1 MASAQPHR
9 LGAELWGQLEPNA
22 GMIILEGSSRKYPY
36 IDAEALVW
44 GGAGATQLGLSD
56 NQATFEALVMT
67 IKVRDPKG
75 VSDTRL
81 GRFMLSTGAVRAMHI
96 DGGHI
101 MMLRARSKTHVEV
114 FGGVPVD
121 GNIEGRKYDWMVG
134 GRLSQGLGNKGMIG
148 ASYYNRF
155 NAGQRSDEEVGGD
168 FALRVASWLDMSAKI
183 SWELVNPGLAEVLGT
198 ISAQTASRVIRGELY
213 VTKRSPTRMLQS
225 TSLFTVLGDPGTL
238 AAGGNL
244 RWRAAPRLDLWV
256 NGALQDAQDD
266 FGWSGYLRGVLRT
279 DDDGKGSILGELRR
293 QQVATSSWTG
303 LRFASVIPLYDD
315 HDTTVGLMP
324 EFEIIFPDDP
334 EPNQGNVWP
343 WGRLGGNPARV
354 GQSLPRSRPAPIKS
368 SDMTCERSHVS
379 PTKGS
384 GLRNDQE
391 VDRNRGIGGPDGL
404 GGRLRQNP
412 RAGEQERAT
421 SGPLRAPSPRARGH
435 QLSRMSRGH
444 PGRG

>member
-1 MASAQPHR
+1 MHGERCSRLVKRPEQANHGPGTGTSASGKIRSAVGRWCLSVAAVLALLYAMPVPMASAQPHR
-9 LGAELWGQLEPNA
+9 VGAELWGQLEPNS
-22 GMIILEGSSRKYPY
+22 GLIIVQGSSRKYPY
-36 IDAEALVW
+36 IDSEVLIW
-44 GGAGATQLGLSD
+44 GGGGATQVGLSD
-56 NQATFEALVMT
+56 NAATFQALVAT
-67 IKVRDPKG
+67 IRVRDPRG

-81 GRFMLSTGAVRAMHI
+81 GRFMLSTGAVRAMQI

-101 MMLRARSKTHVEV
+101 VLRARSKTHFEV

-134 GRLSQGLGNKGMIG
+134 ARLSQGLGNKGTIG

-183 SWELVNPGLAEVLGT
+183 AWELVNPGLAEVIGT
-198 ISAQTASRVIRGELY
+198 ISAQTANRVIRGELY
-213 VTKRSPTRMLQS
+213 VTKRSPTRMLQA

-238 AAGGNL
+238 AAGANL
-244 RWRAAPRLDLWV
+244 RWRAAPRLDIWV
-256 NGALQDAQDD
+256 NGALQDARDD

-303 LRFASVIPLYDD
+303 LRVASVIPLYED

-334 EPNQGNVWP
+334 EPNQGKVWP
-343 WGRLGGNPARV
+343 WGRLALRWQPGKGWAVAAAVEASANQVERYDLRALARV
-354 GQSLPRSRPAPIKS
+354 SYQGQWPK
-368 SDMTCERSHVS
+368 
-379 PTKGS
+379 K
-384 GLRNDQE
+384 
-391 VDRNRGIGGPDGL
+391 
-404 GGRLRQNP
+404 
-412 RAGEQERAT
+412 
-421 SGPLRAPSPRARGH
+421 
-435 QLSRMSRGH
+435 
-444 PGRG
+444 

>member
-1 MASAQPHR
+1 MVSAQPHR
-9 LGAELWGQLEPNA
+9 VGAELWGQLEPNA
-22 GMIILEGSSRKYPY
+22 GLIILEGSSRKYPY

-44 GGAGATQLGLSD
+44 GGAGATQLGSSD
-56 NQATFEALVMT
+56 NDATFEALVMT
-67 IKVRDPKG
+67 IKVRDPRG

-96 DGGHI
+96 DGGHL
-101 MMLRARSKTHVEV
+101 MLRARSKTHFEV

-134 GRLSQGLGNKGMIG
+134 GRVSQGLGNKGMIG

-266 FGWSGYLRGVLRT
+266 FGWSGYLRGVLRL

-303 LRFASVIPLYDD
+303 LRLASVIPLYED

-324 EFEIIFPDDP
+324 EFEIIFPDHP

-343 WGRLGGNPARV
+343 WGRLALRWQPTKSWAVAAAVEASANQIERYDVRALARV
-354 GQSLPRSRPAPIKS
+354 SYQGQWPK
-368 SDMTCERSHVS
+368 
-379 PTKGS
+379 K
-384 GLRNDQE
+384 
-391 VDRNRGIGGPDGL
+391 
-404 GGRLRQNP
+404 
-412 RAGEQERAT
+412 
-421 SGPLRAPSPRARGH
+421 
-435 QLSRMSRGH
+435 
-444 PGRG
+444 

>member
-1 MASAQPHR
+1 VSTTSAQPHR

-44 GGAGATQLGLSD
+44 GGAGATQWGLSD

-67 IKVRDPKG
+67 VRLRDPRG

-101 MMLRARSKTHVEV
+101 MLRARSKTHVEV

-121 GNIEGRKYDWMVG
+121 GNIEGRKYDWVVG
-134 GRLSQGLGNKGMIG
+134 GRVSQGLGNKGMIG

-168 FALRVASWLDMSAKI
+168 FALRVASWLDMSAKM

-198 ISAQTASRVIRGELY
+198 ISAQTASQVIRGELY

-256 NGALQDAQDD
+256 NGALQEAQDD

-303 LRFASVIPLYDD
+303 LRLASVIPLYED

-324 EFEIIFPDDP
+324 EFEIIFPDHP

-343 WGRLGGNPARV
+343 WGRLALRWQPTKSWAVAAACEASANQIQRFDVRALARV
-354 GQSLPRSRPAPIKS
+354 SYQGQWPK
-368 SDMTCERSHVS
+368 
-379 PTKGS
+379 K
-384 GLRNDQE
+384 
-391 VDRNRGIGGPDGL
+391 
-404 GGRLRQNP
+404 
-412 RAGEQERAT
+412 
-421 SGPLRAPSPRARGH
+421 
-435 QLSRMSRGH
+435 
-444 PGRG
+444 